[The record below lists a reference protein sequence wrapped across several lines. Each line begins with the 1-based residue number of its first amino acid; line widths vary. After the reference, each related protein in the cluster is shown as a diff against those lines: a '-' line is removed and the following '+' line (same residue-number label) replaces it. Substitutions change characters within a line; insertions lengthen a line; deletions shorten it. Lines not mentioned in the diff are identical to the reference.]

1 MDYLLFRLDA
11 LPEGELTLLDEAEQA
26 QYAARGESFLRVRS
40 QLKREL
46 ALRTGKAA
54 GDLRFTYSPAG
65 KPLCAEQDF
74 NLSHSG
80 ELLCMAFHGGP
91 VGVDIQQ
98 HRALSHLRSVAE
110 RILSEEQ
117 LAALE
122 LFGFPP
128 QEFFDCWCTAEALVK
143 WAGDSIFHA
152 RRYPF
157 IYDGG
162 RIRPLFDGA
171 PRVQLFRPAEGYSG
185 AVAYGGCPGEN
196 APAESPAQH
205 AMNA

>member
-1 MDYLLFRLDA
+1 MKARMDYLLFRLDS
-11 LPEGELTLLDEAEQA
+11 LPEGDAALLDAAEREA
-26 QYAARGESFLRVRS
+26 YAARGERYLRVRS

-46 ALRTGKAA
+46 ALRTGTAA
-54 GDLRFTYSPAG
+54 ADIRFTYSPAG
-65 KPLCAEQDF
+65 KPLFPAPEF
-74 NLSHSG
+74 NISHSG
-80 ELLCMAFHGGP
+80 ELLCIAFHGGA

-98 HRALSHLRSVAE
+98 HRDVAHLRKVAE
-110 RILSEEQ
+110 RILGEEQ

-143 WAGDSIFHA
+143 WAGDSIFNA

-157 IYDGG
+157 IYDAG
-162 RIRPLFDGA
+162 RIRPLFEGA

-185 AVAYGGCPGEN
+185 AVAYQP
-196 APAESPAQH
+196 
-205 AMNA
+205 

>member
-1 MDYLLFRLDA
+1 MKARMDYLLFRLDS
-11 LPEGELTLLDEAEQA
+11 LPEGDAALLDAAEREA
-26 QYAARGESFLRVRS
+26 YAARGERYLRVRS

-46 ALRTGKAA
+46 ALRTGTAA
-54 GDLRFTYSPAG
+54 ADIRFTYSPAG
-65 KPLCAEQDF
+65 KPLFPAQEF
-74 NLSHSG
+74 NISHSG
-80 ELLCMAFHGGP
+80 ELLCIAFHGGA

-98 HRALSHLRSVAE
+98 HRDVAHLRKVAE
-110 RILSEEQ
+110 RILGEEQ

-143 WAGDSIFHA
+143 WAGDSIFNA

-157 IYDGG
+157 IYDAG
-162 RIRPLFDGA
+162 RIRPLFEGA

-185 AVAYGGCPGEN
+185 AVAYQP
-196 APAESPAQH
+196 
-205 AMNA
+205 

>member
-1 MDYLLFRLDA
+1 MDYLLFHLDSLPRGELSLLDA
-11 LPEGELTLLDEAEQA
+11 AEREV
-26 QYAARGESFLRVRS
+26 YAARGDGYLRVRS

-46 ALRTGKAA
+46 ALRTGTAA
-54 GDLRFTYSPAG
+54 EEIRFSYSPAG
-65 KPLCAEQDF
+65 KPLFAAQNF
-74 NLSHSG
+74 NISHSG
-80 ELLCMAFHGGP
+80 ELLCMAFHGAP

-98 HRALSHLRSVAE
+98 HRNVARLRDVAE
-110 RILSEEQ
+110 RVLGEEQ

-122 LFGFPP
+122 LFGYPP

-157 IYDGG
+157 IYDAG
-162 RIRPLFDGA
+162 RIRPLFEGA

-185 AVAYGGCPGEN
+185 AVAYSDER
-196 APAESPAQH
+196 
-205 AMNA
+205 

>member
-1 MDYLLFRLDA
+1 MDYLLFRLDS
-11 LPEGELTLLDEAEQA
+11 LPEGELGLLDAAEQE
-26 QYAARGESFLRVRS
+26 QYTARGDTFLRVRS

-46 ALRTGKAA
+46 ALRLGVAA
-54 GDLRFTYSPAG
+54 APLRFTYSPAG
-65 KPLCAEQDF
+65 KPLLPHMGF
-74 NLSHSG
+74 NISHSG
-80 ELLCMAFHGGP
+80 DLLCMAFHGGS

-98 HRALSHLRSVAE
+98 HRALPRLRGVAE

-143 WAGDSIFHA
+143 WAGDSIFNA

-185 AVAYGGCPGEN
+185 AVAYGE
-196 APAESPAQH
+196 
-205 AMNA
+205 

>member
-11 LPEGELTLLDEAEQA
+11 LPEGDVSLLDAGEQEA
-26 QYAARGESFLRVRS
+26 YRVRGERYLRVRS

-46 ALRTGKAA
+46 ALRTGTAA
-54 GDLRFTYSPAG
+54 ADIRFSYSPAG
-65 KPLCAEQDF
+65 KPLFPPQNF
-74 NLSHSG
+74 NISHSG
-80 ELLCMAFHGGP
+80 ELLCMAFHAGA

-98 HRALSHLRSVAE
+98 HRNVTRLRSVAE
-110 RILSEEQ
+110 RILGEEQ

-143 WAGDSIFHA
+143 WAGDSIFNA

-157 IYDGG
+157 IYDAG

-171 PRVQLFRPAEGYSG
+171 PRVQLFRPEAGYSG
-185 AVAYGGCPGEN
+185 AVAY
-196 APAESPAQH
+196 H
-205 AMNA
+205 A

>member
-11 LPEGELTLLDEAEQA
+11 LPEGDVALLDAAEREAH
-26 QYAARGESFLRVRS
+26 AARGERYLRMRS

-46 ALRTGKAA
+46 ALRTGTAA
-54 GDLRFTYSPAG
+54 ADIRFSYSPAG
-65 KPLCAEQDF
+65 KPLWSAQDF
-74 NLSHSG
+74 NISHSG
-80 ELLCMAFHGGP
+80 NLLCMAFHSGV

-98 HRALSHLRSVAE
+98 HRNIGHLRQVAE

-122 LFGFPP
+122 LFGYPP
-128 QEFFDCWCTAEALVK
+128 QEFFDCWCVAESLVK
-143 WAGDSIFHA
+143 WAGDSIFNA

-162 RIRPLFDGA
+162 CIRPLFENA
-171 PRVQLFRPAEGYSG
+171 PRVQLFHPAEGYSG
-185 AVAYGGCPGEN
+185 AVAYQ
-196 APAESPAQH
+196 A
-205 AMNA
+205 